1 MVAVDH
7 ANGNTAPGVV
17 TLLLGEAE
25 QKVGDL
31 SYRAADR
38 WGDQFPPHCRKCCKK
53 PITQRQAAP
62 PDQPAGSALADC
74 PM

>member
-7 ANGNTAPGVV
+7 TNGNTAPGVV

-38 WGDQFPPHCRKCCKK
+38 WGDHSFHL
-53 PITQRQAAP
+53 IAGNAAKSP
-62 PDQPAGSALADC
+62 
-74 PM
+74 